1 MKFFVATCLAIAAAT
16 GCTGNIDPGST
27 SSSASGGGKDGSSS
41 GGNLGTAGT
50 DATDPVIDPE
60 QVLGSK
66 ACQDVNPGSAPM
78 RRLSNAEYRNS
89 VSDLLGMAT
98 QVQTITADFNPEN
111 ESLGFRNNADFLP
124 VSSLAAEQFTT
135 AADKLSAAA
144 AADPNFVKCAN
155 PSDKAACANEFIRNF
170 GARAYR
176 RPLGTDEVTRF
187 TTLFNTAMTKYDFA
201 AGVEWVVN
209 AMLQSPHFLFRYETG
224 KALAGKSYAMV
235 DHYEMASRLSYLL
248 WQSMPDAALF
258 DAAKQGKLGTAAEV
272 LVQAKRMIADSKSER
287 SLEFFRQWLDT
298 DQLDRFSRDA
308 TVFKNL
314 PANLPSLFESES
326 AAFTRDLMMDGNGTF
341 ADLVSAPYT
350 YVNADL
356 AKHYGLSGTFG
367 SEFVRTNSATA
378 SGVLTQAGFL
388 TVHDKPTRTSI
399 VLRGVKVRTDVMC
412 ELIPAPPN
420 NVPLNLDKLSS
431 GLSQKERLALHRTDP
446 SCAGCH
452 NMIDPIGVVFEGYD
466 AVGRPRTTEES
477 GKAVDTSS
485 EISDSVDLDGKVSDP
500 LDFGKKL
507 AASNAAQQCYLAQ
520 NFRFFYGRDYTNAD
534 VCSRGQLAKAWKD
547 SGFNLKQMM
556 LALTQT
562 DAFLYRP
569 LTN

>member
-1 MKFFVATCLAIAAAT
+1 MKFFVATCLAFVAAS
-16 GCTGNIDPGST
+16 GCTGSIVAGSASPDT
-27 SSSASGGGKDGSSS
+27 EGGQSGSGGGANA
-41 GGNLGTAGT
+41 GGDIAE
-50 DATDPVIDPE
+50 PVIDPE

-66 ACQDVNPGSAPM
+66 ACDEINPGSAPM
-78 RRLSNAEYRNS
+78 RRLSNAEYRHT
-89 VSDLLGMAT
+89 VSDLLGMAA
-98 QVQTITADFNPEN
+98 QVRTFTADFTPEN
-111 ESLGFRNNADFLP
+111 ESLGFRNNAEFLP
-124 VSSLAAEQFTT
+124 VSSLAAEQFST

-155 PSDKAACANEFIRNF
+155 PSDKAACAKEFIGNF
-170 GARAYR
+170 GTRAYR
-176 RPLGTDEVTRF
+176 RPLTTEEVTRF
-187 TTLFNTAMTKYDFA
+187 TTMFNAAMTKYDFS

-209 AMLQSPHFLFRYETG
+209 AMLQSPYFLFRYEAG
-224 KALAGKSYAMV
+224 KALAGKSYAAV

-272 LVQAKRMIADSKSER
+272 LAQAKRMIGDTKAER

-314 PANLPSLFESES
+314 PGNLATLFDGEV
-326 AAFTRDLMMDGNGTF
+326 AAFTRDLMMGGQGTF
-341 ADLVSAPYT
+341 ADLMSAPYT

-356 AKHYGLSGTFG
+356 AKHYGIGGTFG
-367 SEFVRTNSATA
+367 TEFTRTNSATA

-412 ELIPAPPN
+412 ELIPAPPA

-431 GLSQKERLALHRTDP
+431 GLTQKERLAMHRTDP
-446 SCAGCH
+446 SCSGCH
-452 NMIDPIGVVFEGYD
+452 NLIDPVGVVFEGYD
-466 AVGRPRTTEES
+466 AVGRPRTMEEA
-477 GKAVDTSS
+477 GKPVDTNS
-485 EISDSVDLDGKVSDP
+485 EITSSVDLDGKVANP
-500 LDFGKKL
+500 LEFGKKL

-534 VCSRGQLAKAWKD
+534 LCSRGQLTKAWKD
-547 SGFNLKQMM
+547 AGFNLKQM
-556 LALTQT
+556 LVSLTQT

-569 LTN
+569 QTN